1 MTRLTIVAAVLALAV
16 PATPR
21 AERAPHAAAL
31 ALTNG
36 QRHHYTIGARVRP
49 LLFWVGKDDVGD
61 AVITR
66 KREST
71 AASYALLIGTDPERT
86 PRNINRWGY
95 LAEDVRDG
103 EATIVGLMTESNEES
118 VDQAEKNLRAEG
130 DRTFNVIRGS
140 VTDGEARSVVTQV
153 AAPGTLTL
161 RQVDTVLELAAE
173 KGVEGKPRVVRLPSG
188 GRPGFLS
195 ALADLLHDQ
204 AANVRS
210 TGKVRTADPTTFVY
224 HGKLYQLRATHA
236 RLIGTARVGEHTYD
250 HLIGSQ
256 FQIKNVGSGEVS
268 DFSMTYAADGPFAEL
283 PISVTYQPRWWVEIQ
298 LTLDDT
304 RPGPLPPVETTR

>member
-1 MTRLTIVAAVLALAV
+1 MTRLMIVAALLALAV

-21 AERAPHAAAL
+21 GEHAPHAAAA

-36 QRHHYTIGARVRP
+36 QRHHYTIGAKVRP

-140 VTDGEARSVVTQV
+140 VADGEARSVVTQV

-161 RQVDTVLELAAE
+161 RQVDTVLKLAAE

-188 GRPGFLS
+188 GHPGFLS

-210 TGKVRTADPTTFVY
+210 TGKLHASEPATFVY
-224 HGKLYQLRATHA
+224 HGKLYQLRATHG
-236 RLIGTARVGEHTYD
+236 RLIGTARVGERTYD
-250 HLIGSQ
+250 HLIGSE
-256 FQIKNVGSGEVS
+256 FQIKNLASGDVS
-268 DFSMTYAADGPFAEL
+268 DFSMTYATDGPFAEL
-283 PISVTYQPRWWVEIQ
+283 PISVTYQPRWWMEIH